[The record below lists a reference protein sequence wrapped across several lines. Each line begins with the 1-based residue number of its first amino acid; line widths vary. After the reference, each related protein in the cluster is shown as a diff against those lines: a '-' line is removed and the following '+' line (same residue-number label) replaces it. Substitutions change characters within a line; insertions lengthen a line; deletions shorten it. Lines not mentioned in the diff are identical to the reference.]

1 MSSIKLTADSGGGTF
16 EIKAPSSSGNT
27 RVLTLPDTGNLTLG
41 QAPGTIVQA
50 KCTPSN
56 SLGQASSS
64 TDSYGDITGIDLLIT
79 PKFATSTMILVTCF
93 HGSTSGGNV
102 NFSVRLTFNHSG
114 ISQTVVDANQDG
126 YSQATNGSSIDGF
139 GTMIYTHTPNTTN
152 EITYRFQYRNVGG
165 SGTVYFNKKPSKI
178 IAYEVAV

>member
-41 QAPGTIVQA
+41 QAPGTIIQS
-50 KCTPSN
+50 KCSAA
-56 SLGQASSS
+56 SSAGQASSS
-64 TDSYGDITGIDLLIT
+64 SDSYSDITGIDLTFT
-79 PKFATSTMILVTCF
+79 PLFANSTIILVTNF
-93 HGSTSGGNV
+93 HGSTSGGGV

-114 ISQTVVDANQDG
+114 ISQTVVDSNQDG
-126 YSQATNGSSIDGF
+126 YSQSTSSGSNDQF

-152 EITYRFQYRNVGG
+152 QITYRFQYRNVGG

-178 IAYEVAV
+178 IAYEVAA